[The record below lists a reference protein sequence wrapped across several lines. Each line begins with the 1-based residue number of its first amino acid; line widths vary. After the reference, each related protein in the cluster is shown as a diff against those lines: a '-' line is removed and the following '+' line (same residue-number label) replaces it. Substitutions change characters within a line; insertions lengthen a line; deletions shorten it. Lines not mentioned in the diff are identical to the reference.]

1 MEPVAARPEDK
12 TLYVKRGRRYQPVL
26 EHTTYDFMAEGHYL
40 LTVKPGSK
48 QLTLLLTPDEAPLK
62 AALRHPIDVLAQLLF
77 EASKGRPMREPITQ
91 KQRDAWE
98 RFCKEYKDVYSIM
111 LPSAQE
117 VAEKFLKAMLE
128 TPTE

>member
-12 TLYVKRGRRYQPVL
+12 TLYVKRGRRYMPAL
-26 EHTTYDFMAEGHYL
+26 ERTTYDFMAEGHYL

-62 AALRHPIDVLAQLLF
+62 AALRHPTDVMAHLIV

-91 KQRDAWE
+91 KQRDAWD
-98 RFCKEYKDVYSIM
+98 RFVKDYKDVYSIM

-117 VAEKFLKAMLE
+117 IAEKFLKAMLE
-128 TPTE
+128 TPAE

>member
-1 MEPVAARPEDK
+1 MEPVSATPEDK
-12 TLYVKRGRRYQPVL
+12 TLYAKRGRRYIPVR

-62 AALRHPIDVLAQLLF
+62 AALRHPTDVMAKLIV
-77 EASKGRPMREPITQ
+77 EASMGRPSSHAITK
-91 KQRDAWE
+91 KQQDAWD
-98 RFCKEYKDVYSIM
+98 RFVRDYGEVYAIL

-117 VAEKFLKAMLE
+117 IAEKFLAALLE
-128 TPTE
+128 HKP

>member
-12 TLYVKRGRRYQPVL
+12 TLYVKRGRRYVPVL
-26 EHTTYDFMAEGHYL
+26 EHTTYDHLSEGHYL

-62 AALRHPIDVLAQLLF
+62 AALRHPIDVLAQLLV

-91 KQRDAWE
+91 KQRDAWD
-98 RFCKEYKDVYSIM
+98 RFVKDYKDVYSIM

>member
-12 TLYVKRGRRYQPVL
+12 TLYVKRGRRYMPVL

-40 LTVKPGSK
+40 VTVKPGSK

-62 AALRHPIDVLAQLLF
+62 AALRHPTDVLARLLV

-91 KQRDAWE
+91 KQRDAWD
-98 RFCKEYKDVYSIM
+98 RFVKEYKDVYSIM
-111 LPSAQE
+111 LPPAQE
-117 VAEKFLKAMLE
+117 VAEKFLASLVEYK
-128 TPTE
+128 P

>member
-12 TLYVKRGRRYQPVL
+12 TLYVKRGRRYMPAL
-26 EHTTYDFMAEGHYL
+26 EHTTYDFMAAGHYL

-62 AALRHPIDVLAQLLF
+62 AALRHPIDVLAQLLV

-91 KQRDAWE
+91 KQRDAWD
-98 RFCKEYKDVYSIM
+98 RFVKDYKDVHSIM
-111 LPSAQE
+111 LPSAHE
-117 VAEKFLKAMLE
+117 IAEKFLAALVEYK
-128 TPTE
+128 P

>member
-1 MEPVAARPEDK
+1 MEPVRATQEDK
-12 TLYVKRGRRYQPVL
+12 TLYAKRGRRYIPVV
-26 EHTTYDFMAEGHYL
+26 EHTTYDHLPEGHYL

-62 AALRHPIDVLAQLLF
+62 AALRHPTDVVAQLLV

-91 KQRDAWE
+91 KQRDAWD
-98 RFCKEYKDVYSIM
+98 RFVKEYKDVYSIL

-117 VAEKFLKAMLE
+117 IAEKFLAALVEHKS
-128 TPTE
+128 

>member
-1 MEPVAARPEDK
+1 MEPVNATPEDK
-12 TLYVKRGRRYQPVL
+12 TLYAKRGRRYIPVR
-26 EHTTYDFMAEGHYL
+26 EHTSYAHMPEGHYL

-62 AALRHPIDVLAQLLF
+62 AALRHPTDVLAKLLV

-91 KQRDAWE
+91 KQQDAWD
-98 RFCKEYKDVYSIM
+98 RFVRDYGEVYAIL

-117 VAEKFLKAMLE
+117 IAAKFLAALVEHK
-128 TPTE
+128 P

>member
-12 TLYVKRGRRYQPVL
+12 TLYVKRGRRYMPVL

-40 LTVKPGSK
+40 VTVKPGSK

-62 AALRHPIDVLAQLLF
+62 AALRHPTDVLARLLM

-91 KQRDAWE
+91 KQRDAWD
-98 RFCKEYKDVYSIM
+98 RFVKEYKDVYSIM

-117 VAEKFLKAMLE
+117 VAEKFLASLVEYK
-128 TPTE
+128 P